1 MQVLHDALQAEKDFR
16 AAGLNTLG
24 RVDAPGPGAASPA
37 LGDETPR
44 GATRPHS
51 EIEED
56 DNDRF
61 AEDHPAPYT
70 LEEGRAFKRH
80 KNLTAQA
87 DADADMFL
95 KTSNPMRHMFQM
107 YIVGLECRD
116 ALQIIKTDQ
125 GKKYKVEDTLAKTC
139 TDYAGI
145 GMLSH
150 RNKNYRNRKDGRSI
164 QSSILDAMRTLQV
177 KDLPPAMETGRCDVV
192 LKYIGKALTDKR
204 FLIKK
209 QIFASLN
216 GKEKVDIAK
225 LTRLCISASP
235 ARPTLPMYQRI
246 AFLRSIAVQFK
257 KDGVKDTAGKPGTD
271 DAGDSFWN
279 AVDNK
284 LAKYHK
290 SYPIKEDR
298 QLSRGAPAPARHVHF
313 AFLAQIDL
321 GKKLTEHIEWGF
333 NFNASALNYKEL
345 QHLPKNAKMWEKHYR
360 EDLAENG
367 LPDASI
373 PITEARNLDVWL
385 KTLNDAMA

>member
-1 MQVLHDALQAEKDFR
+1 MADISFTDAELAEMQVLHDALQAEKDFR

-24 RVDAPGPGAASPA
+24 RVDAPGPGAASPVF
-37 LGDETPR
+37 GDETPR
-44 GATRPHS
+44 GTTRPHS

-56 DNDRF
+56 DDDRF
-61 AEDHPAPYT
+61 VERLTEDHSAPYT

-209 QIFASLN
+209 QIFVSLN

-290 SYPIKEDR
+290 SYPIKEDI
-298 QLSRGAPAPARHVHF
+298 QL
-313 AFLAQIDL
+313 
-321 GKKLTEHIEWGF
+321 
-333 NFNASALNYKEL
+333 
-345 QHLPKNAKMWEKHYR
+345 MWEKHYR

-373 PITEARNLDVWL
+373 PITEARNLDAWL

>member
-1 MQVLHDALQAEKDFR
+1 MADISFTDAELADMQVLHAALRLQAEKDFR
-16 AAGLNTLG
+16 ATGLNALG
-24 RVDAPGPGAASPA
+24 RVEASRPGAPSPA
-37 LGDETPR
+37 SGDEMPR
-44 GATRPHS
+44 GTTRPHS

-56 DNDRF
+56 DNDQF
-61 AEDHPAPYT
+61 AERLTEDHSAPYT
-70 LEEGRAFKRH
+70 LEEGRLFKRH
-80 KNLTAQA
+80 KNLTAEA

-107 YIVGLECRD
+107 YVVGFECRD
-116 ALQIIKTDQ
+116 TLQIIKTDQ

-209 QIFASLN
+209 QIFTSLN

-246 AFLRSIAVQFK
+246 AFL
-257 KDGVKDTAGKPGTD
+257 DGVKDTVGKPGTD

-298 QLSRGAPAPARHVHF
+298 QL
-313 AFLAQIDL
+313 
-321 GKKLTEHIEWGF
+321 
-333 NFNASALNYKEL
+333 
-345 QHLPKNAKMWEKHYR
+345 MWEKHYR
-360 EDLAENG
+360 EDLTENG

-373 PITEARNLDVWL
+373 PITEARNLDAWL